1 VFLSYFKYFT
11 KFILFS
17 KNRQRLLL
25 LAIAGLVLSS
35 FALIVLQSTMGGLQ
49 NKLMERSK
57 NILGRAQV
65 LIPKDTD
72 DLKINQ
78 LVLTLQKEN
87 LNFVKEYEVELLIRY
102 KSYLNPAIVHGI
114 DLNGYL
120 PSFIKSDSFKE
131 GMLPMELAYK
141 MEFLPPDEIQL
152 ISPSH
157 VDSLFVD
164 IPRAQTVKIDKSIST
179 EVPEVDG
186 YHMWVRLPLVQNLI
200 QSKTI
205 NRIRIYSKFDLK
217 QLKNVLPVDFVLR
230 TWEEENNSL
239 VWALNLESTIMIF
252 LFAAMS
258 LLVSLCITSGLLI
271 FFNKIKNDLSSFWIL
286 GASLQKINLST
297 TLFLHLMSLI
307 SILLGLFLGLGFLF
321 LFDKLGANIMPD
333 VFVDRKIPVLITTQG
348 ILISTLVPYVIS
360 FIFVQISLNQ
370 FKKEHNLLDHVRS
383 IS

>member
-114 DLNGYL
+114 DLNDYL

-370 FKKEHNLLDHVRS
+370 FKKDHNLLDHVRS